1 MVPGEIDHFQ
11 NIILENM
18 GQLFDRFKK
27 YVKSEIKFEDDIR
40 KAEKTIN
47 SEEDELR
54 HIIEELNN
62 VKEKRES
69 TDTSDHSDKMTAG
82 RAYSILDIKDNAS
95 ITEIKSAYK
104 VKLKEYHPDRVAHL
118 GEELRNLAAIKTL
131 EINSAYEFLRQLK
144 EV

>member
-1 MVPGEIDHFQ
+1 
-11 NIILENM
+11 M

-40 KAEKTIN
+40 KAERTIN
-47 SEEDELR
+47 SEDDELR
-54 HIIEELNN
+54 QVIEELNN

-69 TDTSDHSDKMTAG
+69 TNKSDQSDKMTAG
-82 RAYSILDIKDNAS
+82 RAYSILEINDNAS
-95 ITEIKSAYK
+95 IPEIKSAYK

-144 EV
+144 EF

>member
-1 MVPGEIDHFQ
+1 
-11 NIILENM
+11 
-18 GQLFDRFKK
+18 
-27 YVKSEIKFEDDIR
+27 
-40 KAEKTIN
+40 
-47 SEEDELR
+47 
-54 HIIEELNN
+54 
-62 VKEKRES
+62 
-69 TDTSDHSDKMTAG
+69 MTAG

-144 EV
+144 EF